1 MNPSTLHEIPLMFT
15 AVQRQQMDQSLMRLA
30 DRIAAPLVMVADVS
44 GRLVLYR
51 GRLSA
56 AQSTALAALA
66 AGSFGAGVEMGNFL
80 GLRNANAFR
89 QQLHEGAAANL
100 YTLAVGEELL
110 LIIAFTG
117 QTTLGLVRVY
127 AQKAQKELLE
137 MAGVASIARDKAVE
151 GGLLN
156 LNQDADE
163 QHASFG
169 DQVSQQLD
177 DLFSL

>member
-1 MNPSTLHEIPLMFT
+1 MNSTKLHEVPLMFT
-15 AVQRQQMDQSLMRLA
+15 AEQRQQMDNSLMRLA

-100 YTLAVGEELL
+100 YTLAVGQELL
-110 LIIAFTG
+110 LIVAFTR

-127 AQKAQKELLE
+127 AQKAQQELL
-137 MAGVASIARDKAVE
+137 ALAAQAAHAREEALAA
-151 GGLLN
+151 GLLEPE
-156 LNQDADE
+156 DDE
-163 QHASFG
+163 EAGTFG
-169 DQVSQQLD
+169 DQVNKQLD
-177 DLFSL
+177 DLFSV

>member
-1 MNPSTLHEIPLMFT
+1 MKTTLHEVPLMFT
-15 AVQRQQMDQSLMRLA
+15 AEQKQNMDHTLMRLA
-30 DRIAAPLVMVADVS
+30 DRIAAPLVMVSDVS

-51 GRLSA
+51 GRLSS

-100 YTLAVGEELL
+100 YTLAVGQELL

-127 AQKAQKELLE
+127 AQKAQKELLLL
-137 MAGVASIARDKAVE
+137 AAVANEARDKAVE
-151 GGLLN
+151 EGTLKMDDSGE
-156 LNQDADE
+156 DGT
-163 QHASFG
+163 FG
-169 DQVSQQLD
+169 DQVSKQLD
-177 DLFSL
+177 DLFSI